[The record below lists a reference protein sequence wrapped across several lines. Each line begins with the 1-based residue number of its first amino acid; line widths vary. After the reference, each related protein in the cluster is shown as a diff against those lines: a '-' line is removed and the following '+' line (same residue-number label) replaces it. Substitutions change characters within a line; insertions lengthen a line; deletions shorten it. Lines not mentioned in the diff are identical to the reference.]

1 MDRGEMRKRWTRL
14 CDRLGVYLADP
25 GEEFQGLE
33 DNYSR
38 PRRAYHNL
46 DHVGFC
52 LSEFDRISFHASH
65 PVAVELA
72 IWWHDASY
80 DAESTKNEERSA
92 EFLASFCDRAGVLP
106 EVREISRKVI
116 LYSKH
121 SAPATDSDTM
131 VFADADLAIL
141 GQPPEAFWVYEKAVA
156 EEYRWVSRDIF
167 RAKRAEILDRFLARS
182 TIYCT
187 GIFRELYE
195 KAARENLRASI
206 DALRAG

>member
-1 MDRGEMRKRWTRL
+1 MRKRWTRL

-33 DNYSR
+33 DSYSR

-52 LSEFDRISFHASH
+52 LSEFDRIWFRASY
-65 PVAVELA
+65 PLAVELA

-80 DAESTKNEERSA
+80 DPESTKNEERSA
-92 EFLASFCDRAGVLP
+92 ELLGGFCDRAGVLQ
-106 EVREISRKVI
+106 EVRDISRGIV

-121 SAPATDSDTM
+121 SARATEPDTQ

-141 GQPPEAFWVYEKAVA
+141 GQPAAAFWAYEKAVA
-156 EEYRWVSRDIF
+156 EEYRWVPRDIF
-167 RAKRAEILDRFLARS
+167 RVKRAEILERFLGRQ

-187 GIFRELYE
+187 GIFQDLYE
-195 KAARENLRASI
+195 RAARENLRASI
-206 DALRAG
+206 DALRA